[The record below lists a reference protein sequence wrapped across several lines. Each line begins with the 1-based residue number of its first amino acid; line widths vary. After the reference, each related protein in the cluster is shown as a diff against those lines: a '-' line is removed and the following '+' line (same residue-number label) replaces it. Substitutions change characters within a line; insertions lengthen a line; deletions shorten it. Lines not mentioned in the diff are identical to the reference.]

1 MWTGWVSAGDRG
13 KEGKI
18 YVPGNVGVWTLTR
31 QRQCQRCPQGQG
43 CSCDRRGL
51 LRMRARRAGTE
62 RAGTL
67 RRQQRGCPGAPV
79 GAWLCARTES
89 GAAARAQANAPRPV
103 GCGGRWA
110 GAREAVGTAGSPE
123 PAVLSLE
130 PAAFSTAAYP
140 LHWGKLSSERP
151 SDPPYATQTAKAVR
165 GPTALTWRCVLAAE
179 RSGECA
185 SRGQTAGP
193 SEPFLRGPRREASQ
207 TTGSLPARLKLHS
220 ALAFR
225 FNTASTQKPSG
236 TRAGS
241 GTSPLTGSSPSPS
254 RGGGVEA

>member
-1 MWTGWVSAGDRG
+1 
-13 KEGKI
+13 
-18 YVPGNVGVWTLTR
+18 
-31 QRQCQRCPQGQG
+31 
-43 CSCDRRGL
+43 
-51 LRMRARRAGTE
+51 MRARRAGTE

-165 GPTALTWRCVLAAE
+165 SPTALTWRWVLAAE

>member
-1 MWTGWVSAGDRG
+1 MCQETWEFGLSRG
-13 KEGKI
+13 KDSAKGAHRVRGAAVTVEGCCACVRGVRGQNAR
-18 YVPGNVGVWTLTR
+18 VP
-31 QRQCQRCPQGQG
+31 
-43 CSCDRRGL
+43 S
-51 LRMRARRAGTE
+51 
-62 RAGTL
+62 
-67 RRQQRGCPGAPV
+67 GASSAAV
-79 GAWLCARTES
+79 LELQWEHGCARERS
-89 GAAARAQANAPRPV
+89 PGQRPV

-165 GPTALTWRCVLAAE
+165 GPTALTWRWVLAAE